1 MSFVSGVAAT
11 TTLVLQAHGPD
22 RRADRAPGA
31 DPKLRRTM
39 LRLASY
45 RAGGR
50 LAF

>member
-1 MSFVSGVAAT
+1 MLTG
-11 TTLVLQAHGPD
+11 
-22 RRADRAPGA
+22 PGA

-39 LRLASY
+39 LRLAGY